1 MFTVGSLMH
10 CERSIKL
17 LVVKLR
23 EQKAS
28 EAQMV
33 PWLFHLLWLP
43 GWVLVGF
50 VVSKVLACL

>member
-1 MFTVGSLMH
+1 MH